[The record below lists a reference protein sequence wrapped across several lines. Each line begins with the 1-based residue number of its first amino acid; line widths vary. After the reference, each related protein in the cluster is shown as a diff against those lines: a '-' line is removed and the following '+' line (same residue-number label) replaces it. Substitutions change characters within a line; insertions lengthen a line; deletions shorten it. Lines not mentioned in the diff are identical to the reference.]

1 MNMDWRV
8 ENVVTRKRSAVS
20 VAMVVVLLCDQFRYV
35 RAIAGVSLEVDM
47 EMESFKER
55 GRDFRV

>member
-1 MNMDWRV
+1 M
-8 ENVVTRKRSAVS
+8 VTRKRRAVS